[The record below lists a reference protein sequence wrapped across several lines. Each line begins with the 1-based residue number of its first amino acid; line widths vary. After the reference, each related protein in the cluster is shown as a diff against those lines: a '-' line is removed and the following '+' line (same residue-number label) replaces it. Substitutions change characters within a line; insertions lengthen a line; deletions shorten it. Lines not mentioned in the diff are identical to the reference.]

1 MNFFRTHRSPI
12 AWMLY
17 AFILFN
23 GLACAM
29 SHGQMMGAFSGEPA
43 AAPSHHEHHGSASM
57 SDAHHEM
64 SMGMSM
70 PMPMDSASKT
80 MATPG
85 SMQSLFGDCSF
96 AGTLTLAMIFF
107 VALSWLIRTRSPRF
121 IFPSLWP
128 GLTSRQCFPGLNPQA
143 P

>member
-1 MNFFRTHRSPI
+1 
-12 AWMLY
+12 
-17 AFILFN
+17 
-23 GLACAM
+23 
-29 SHGQMMGAFSGEPA
+29 MMGAFSGEPA
-43 AAPSHHEHHGSASM
+43 AAPSHHEHHGTASM

-64 SMGMSM
+64 SMDMSM
-70 PMPMDSASKT
+70 PMDGASKT

-128 GLTSRQCFPGLNPQA
+128 GRTSRQCFPGLNPQA